1 MVALLWKLHLAFA
14 ASSMRRPTCNFTLD
28 VTGLFGNDTELEKS
42 GTKKEASFVRTTG
55 GEGGQTYIYI
65 YVHICVSSFRCL
77 NVQYCVK

>member
-1 MVALLWKLHLAFA
+1 MVSMFGGCSMVALLWKLHLAFA

-55 GEGGQTYIYI
+55 DEGGQTCAH
-65 YVHICVSSFRCL
+65 VL
-77 NVQYCVK
+77 LK